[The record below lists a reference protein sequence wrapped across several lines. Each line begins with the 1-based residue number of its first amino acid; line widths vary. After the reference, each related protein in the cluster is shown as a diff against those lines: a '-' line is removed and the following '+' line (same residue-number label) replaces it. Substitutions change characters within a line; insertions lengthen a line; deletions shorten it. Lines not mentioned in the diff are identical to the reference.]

1 MTAEVK
7 RLEGQ
12 APTDNEHLIDW
23 INEAVDLFEPE
34 KVVFADGS
42 DEEWNRLADELVAAG
57 TLIKLNEEKRPNSYL
72 SLIHI

>member
-42 DEEWNRLADELVAAG
+42 DEEWNRPV
-57 TLIKLNEEKRPNSYL
+57 SYTHL
-72 SLIHI
+72 RAHETS